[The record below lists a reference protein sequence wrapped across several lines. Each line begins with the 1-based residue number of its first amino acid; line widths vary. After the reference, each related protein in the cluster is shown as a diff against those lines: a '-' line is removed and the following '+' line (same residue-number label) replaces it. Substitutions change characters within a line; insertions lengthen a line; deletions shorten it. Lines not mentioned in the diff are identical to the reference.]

1 MKKHLGVVVKY
12 FSRTQNEVISTFLG
26 LSELESS
33 DAEGIVTSLVALLKD
48 SGLQIR
54 NLSGIGTD
62 NAFVMTGINASVY
75 KILKEKYD
83 LKHLIL
89 VRCVCHS
96 IQLAV
101 SHASVDTV
109 PRQVEFLIRET
120 HNWFKISSKRQ
131 PEYRTLYESLN
142 CGEKPLKILKT
153 CDTRWL
159 SIEPAIT
166 RILSQWRELTLHFE
180 KSRLSDNCYKAEM
193 LYQMFKASQNELYL
207 QFLRCVLDETQSA
220 LKIFEQKSA
229 DPTLL
234 FNTLQDLIKKLCL
247 KIIISQACLN
257 FNSLDVTRYLSPNPY
272 LGYIFETKLQESNLP
287 NDIKNGI
294 KERCVN
300 FVIKL
305 ISQLQQRLPENLKCL
320 KNSSCLSVT
329 KILKPTRSL
338 QEIVHLCES
347 FGYAPE
353 EIDKIVEQWRTII
366 LQEWVH
372 KGDTVKFWSEV
383 KDSKDAS
390 STSPYKEIFSLAMKV
405 FSLPHSNADIERVFS
420 TMNVIKNKLRNS
432 LCLDTINAILH
443 VRYGLVL
450 KKSNCANYKLP
461 NNVLRKISSTD
472 KYKFKTKLNHNQPS
486 TSGSSAGININEEEI
501 QESDDDE
508 NLTLI
513 DS

>member
-1 MKKHLGVVVKY
+1 MKY

-131 PEYRTLYESLN
+131 SEYRTLYESLN

-193 LYQMFKASQNELYL
+193 LYQMFKASQN
-207 QFLRCVLDETQSA
+207 
-220 LKIFEQKSA
+220 
-229 DPTLL
+229 
-234 FNTLQDLIKKLCL
+234 
-247 KIIISQACLN
+247 
-257 FNSLDVTRYLSPNPY
+257 
-272 LGYIFETKLQESNLP
+272 
-287 NDIKNGI
+287 
-294 KERCVN
+294 
-300 FVIKL
+300 
-305 ISQLQQRLPENLKCL
+305 
-320 KNSSCLSVT
+320 
-329 KILKPTRSL
+329 
-338 QEIVHLCES
+338 
-347 FGYAPE
+347 
-353 EIDKIVEQWRTII
+353 
-366 LQEWVH
+366 
-372 KGDTVKFWSEV
+372 
-383 KDSKDAS
+383 
-390 STSPYKEIFSLAMKV
+390 
-405 FSLPHSNADIERVFS
+405 
-420 TMNVIKNKLRNS
+420 
-432 LCLDTINAILH
+432 
-443 VRYGLVL
+443 
-450 KKSNCANYKLP
+450 
-461 NNVLRKISSTD
+461 
-472 KYKFKTKLNHNQPS
+472 
-486 TSGSSAGININEEEI
+486 
-501 QESDDDE
+501 
-508 NLTLI
+508 
-513 DS
+513 